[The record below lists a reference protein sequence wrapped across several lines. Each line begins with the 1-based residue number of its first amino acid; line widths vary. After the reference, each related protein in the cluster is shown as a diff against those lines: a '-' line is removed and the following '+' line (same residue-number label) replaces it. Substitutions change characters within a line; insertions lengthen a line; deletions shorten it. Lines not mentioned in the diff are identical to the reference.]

1 MADFK
6 LGRLKF
12 KWKGDWAGSTAY
24 VIDDIVKF
32 GGNSYVCSTNHTSTA
47 NESDFYQYD
56 LPNSAPKWSIHTEGL
71 RHRGDFANAQYYR
84 LNDVVKYGNTQ
95 YRCTTGHTST
105 ATFVAGNFAV
115 YFSGFE
121 YESTWDTTTQYQIG
135 DVVTHGGYSY
145 VATADNVNTNP
156 VGLTSWKVITTG
168 FTAAGVYANAT
179 AYKPGDVVR
188 FGGYSYVCKLASTGN
203 KPTDSTYFDLI
214 TEGFKW
220 QGAYNA
226 ATIYQKGDIVSS
238 NSNTY
243 ICITNDTTGSA
254 NSPAND
260 PSGNYWNYI
269 AQGGSAA
276 QVLQT
281 AGDLLYQAA
290 SGINRIA
297 LPTGSTGTAAQQRAA
312 SGQVL
317 TVGGSPLLPNWE
329 TNNTTS
335 SVYYVAETGLDT
347 NSGLQIS
354 RAFKTIRHAMDYISA
369 LTGADKPSLTNPVS
383 VYVKAGVYAEQLPI
397 HVPAY
402 VSILGDNIRT
412 TIVKPTSG
420 NSNIQDLVLASN
432 LTHIQLGEIVSN
444 QDGSKTA
451 KVLDSNL
458 TNKVEILNVTGGA
471 WTTSD
476 KYVDNISNITFD
488 AAGNLTLNN
497 TFIAHEAYHR
507 HVANVGAVSGTE
519 AEVKVRL
526 KAFVD
531 ALAQNIK
538 EGSNHKVWDYA
549 NALIGGTAITGN
561 DTQDAALL
569 DYVDAVA
576 FQVAKNETVTKS
588 AGNNETQ
595 TTGTGYSG
603 SGSDCAA
610 VGSTITTLVGIVKT
624 AITNN
629 NMTGTAKSEPW
640 INISTATARTNEE
653 ATMFFLG
660 THTIVKDL
668 VMQDLA
674 GFAPDGGND
683 KDIELATIK
692 GVYLR
697 LDAASPIQKSPYV
710 QNCSAIGGAAIG
722 ALIDGAVHKRFDS
735 PAPVT
740 SFKSMCFDA
749 FTQVLEGGVGF
760 WCRGT
765 SAAEIVSSFTYYAHI
780 SYTATKGG
788 RIRAVSGNS
797 SYGKYG
803 CISRGFDAAE
813 TTTNGTVKGL
823 RIETDPNAAKSG
835 TFQTNERITGGTS
848 GAVGELRSDQS
859 ETSNFIYYF
868 PVKGTF
874 ANNELITGVTS
885 SATITTKSSGAV
897 TGQKGF
903 LLTVAG
909 LGSAPDQGGSVEM
922 VDNGSNNDAGSYVIS
937 NSSYSAPDGRGT
949 LTVTRAQLGTTA
961 AAHNGTDVVSWFNA
975 QANTATLQTNIAS
988 GASSPFTMNVDGVT
1002 GMTIGGYLII
1012 GTELFQVSSFPSA
1025 TSVTATRAQEGTT
1038 AGTHASGATI
1048 KILDAKVASQDEVI
1062 EDFSNSATEIRV
1074 AKANIGFAASD
1085 VIKINNEFFHI
1096 TAVAPD
1102 STGLVILNFA
1112 DEKTIAAGDG
1122 QAFKIR
1128 YKYSQV
1134 RLTAHDFLDVGT
1146 GNRAQTN
1153 WPFLS
1158 NQPNVPSQET
1168 DEDRPGRVYYVSTD
1182 QDGNFAVGKFFR
1194 VEQATGKATLDASAF
1209 DLSGLQSLRLGSIGA
1224 QLGASINEF
1233 STDGTLSQNSDEK
1246 CPTQKAVK
1254 TYVDAM
1260 SGVTGNFTIGGDLTV
1275 SGTTTTINTA
1285 TLDVE
1290 DKNIVVGKVATPTDT
1305 TADGG
1310 GITLK
1315 GATDKTINWID
1326 ATDCWTANQSFNLAT
1341 TKSYRINNALIAD
1354 ETTLGASI
1362 VNSSL
1367 TSTGTLTSLTVSGVT
1382 ELQSRVGIAS
1392 ATENVGVQSGTSGS
1406 INYDLNTSAVFY
1418 HNNLTGNVDVNFQN
1432 VPTTASK
1439 AYTIA
1444 IIFNQGG
1451 TGRTLGN
1458 NVTINGGSSTAV
1470 QWNGGTAPSGE
1481 TNKKEVFTIN
1491 LVNISA
1497 TATPS
1502 WLVFGGSAA
1511 FG

>member
-24 VIDDIVKF
+24 VIDDIAKF
-32 GGNSYVCSTNHTSTA
+32 GGNSYVCITNHTSTA
-47 NESDFYQYD
+47 NESDFYSYD
-56 LPNSAPKWSIHTEGL
+56 MVSGSPKWSIHTEGL
-71 RHRGDFANAQYYR
+71 RHRGDFAASQYYR

-95 YRCTTGHTST
+95 YRCTSGHTST
-105 ATFVAGNFAV
+105 ATFVVANFVV

-121 YESTWDTTTQYQIG
+121 YESTWDNTDSYQIG

-145 VATADNVNTNP
+145 VATADNTNTNP

-168 FTAAGVYANAT
+168 FKAAGLYASGT
-179 AYKPGDVVR
+179 AYRPGDVVR

-203 KPTDSTYFDLI
+203 KPTDNTYFDLI

-220 QGAYNA
+220 QGAYDA

-281 AGDLLYQAA
+281 AGDMLYQAA

-297 LPTGSTGTAAQQRAA
+297 LPAGSTGTAAEQRAA

-317 TVGGSPLLPNWE
+317 TVGGSPLLPSWE

-354 RAFKTIRHAMDYISA
+354 RAFKTIRYAMDYITS
-369 LTGADKPSLTNPVS
+369 LTGSDKPSLTNPVS
-383 VYVKAGVYAEQLPI
+383 VYVKAGIYEEVLPI

-412 TIVKPTSG
+412 TIIKPTSG
-420 NSNIQDLVLASN
+420 SSNIQDLTLAGN
-432 LTHIQLGEIVSN
+432 LTHIQLGETISN
-444 QDGSKTA
+444 ADGTKTA

-458 TNKVEILNVTGGA
+458 TNKVEILNVTGGV
-471 WTTSD
+471 WTSSD
-476 KYVDNISNITFD
+476 KYVDNVSNKTFD
-488 AAGNLTLNN
+488 AAGNITLNN
-497 TFIAHEAYHR
+497 EYIAWEAYHR
-507 HVANVGAVSGTE
+507 HVANVGAVSGVE
-519 AEVKVRL
+519 ATVKSRL
-526 KAFVD
+526 EAFVD

-538 EGSNHKVWDYA
+538 EGSNNRVWDYA

-561 DTQDAALL
+561 ATQDAALL
-569 DYVDAVA
+569 DYVDAIA
-576 FQVAKNETVTKS
+576 FQVAKNENVTES
-588 AGNNETQ
+588 TGNSKTQ
-595 TTGTGYSG
+595 VNGTGFSG

-610 VGSTITTLVGIVKT
+610 VGSTISTLIGIVKT
-624 AITNN
+624 AITNT
-629 NMTGTAKSEPW
+629 NMSGTSKTEPW
-640 INISTATARTNEE
+640 INVSTAVTRTNEE

-660 THTIVKDL
+660 THTILKDL

-683 KDIELATIK
+683 KDIELATVK

-722 ALIDGAVHKRFDS
+722 ALVDGAVHKRYDS

-760 WCRGT
+760 WIRGT

-803 CISRGFDAAE
+803 CISRGFDAGE
-813 TTTNGTVKGL
+813 TTTNGSVKGL
-823 RIETDPNAAKSG
+823 RIETDPTGTKSG
-835 TFQTNERITGGTS
+835 TFTVNERITGGTS

-859 ETSNFIYYF
+859 TTSDFIYYF

-874 ANNELITGVTS
+874 ANGELITGVTS
-885 SATITTKSSGAV
+885 SATITTKSSGSV

-909 LGSAPDQGGSVEM
+909 LSSAPDQGGSVEM

-937 NSSYSAPDGRGT
+937 SSSYAAPDGRGT
-949 LTVTRAQLGTTA
+949 LTVTRAQLGSTA
-961 AAHNGTDVVSWFNA
+961 AAHSGTDVVSWFNA

-988 GASSPFTMNVDGVT
+988 GAASPFTMNVDGVT

-1062 EDFSNSATEIRV
+1062 EDFSNSATDIRV
-1074 AKANIGFAASD
+1074 AKANIGFAAGD
-1085 VIKINNEFFHI
+1085 VIKIGSEFFHI
-1096 TAVAPD
+1096 TTVAAD
-1102 STGLVILNFA
+1102 ATGLVILNFA
-1112 DEKTIAAGDG
+1112 DEKTIASGDG
-1122 QAFKIR
+1122 QSFKIR

-1146 GNRAQTN
+1146 GNRSTTN

-1158 NQPNVPSQET
+1158 TQPNVASQET

-1254 TYVDAM
+1254 TYVDGFT
-1260 SGVTGNFTIGGDLTV
+1260 GVTGDFTIGGNLTV
-1275 SGTTTTINTA
+1275 SGTQTIINTA

-1290 DKNIVVGKVATPTDT
+1290 DINVVVGKVASPTDT
-1305 TADGG
+1305 TANLGG
-1310 GITLK
+1310 LTLK
-1315 GATDKTINWID
+1315 GTTDKTINWVNS
-1326 ATDCWTANQSFNLAT
+1326 TDCWTSSENWDLPSG
-1341 TKSYRINNALIAD
+1341 KGYHINNTAVLTA
-1354 ETTLGASI
+1354 TTLGSGVLA
-1362 VNSSL
+1362 SSL
-1367 TSTGTLTSLTVSGVT
+1367 TSTGTLTALTVSGVT

-1392 ATENVGVQSGTSGS
+1392 ATENLTISSNTSG
-1406 INYDLNTSAVFY
+1406 NTDYNLNTSAVFY
-1418 HNNLTGNVDVNFQN
+1418 HNSVTGNISINFTN

-1444 IIFNQGG
+1444 LIFNQGG
-1451 TGRTLGN
+1451 TAFVPSA
-1458 NVTINGGSSTAV
+1458 NVTINGGSSTAI
-1470 QWNGGTAPSGE
+1470 QWMGGTTPSGQAG
-1481 TNKKEVFTIN
+1481 KKEVFSIN

-1502 WLVFGGSAA
+1502 WLVFGSANA